1 MILAVFAIGIPLA
14 YSVQRF
20 PVPGFCKYI
29 CPAGTFEGAMGL
41 LANPVNAEK
50 FSILNIL
57 FTRKFIIMVLIFT
70 VCIFCYR
77 AFCRFLCP
85 LGAIYGMFARL
96 AVVGVKVEPGKCT
109 NCGRCVSH
117 CQMDISRVGDH
128 ECISC
133 GSCIDVCPTK
143 AISMKAGK
151 IVLIANETGKPGE
164 TSKKMQKRR
173 TRSLIA
179 WVVALAVLVGVVYF
193 VNRDTENAQATPDV
207 AEVTEETNDVVEDD
221 TPIGKEVG
229 MRCPDFTVPLYGEG
243 GNYTLSEHGG
253 KVRVLNFWATWCTPC
268 VGELPYFAQ
277 LYQEYGDTIDVLT
290 MHSDMVTDDVQ
301 AFIDA
306 EGLNLLF
313 ALDETGDVIKSLGGS
328 TQLPMTVVVDQSG
341 KIVYNQVGS
350 VTYEKLKSLI
360 EPLL

>member
-117 CQMDISRVGDH
+117 CQMDIRRVGDH

-133 GSCIDVCPTK
+133 GTCEGECPVSCISAGDGKYVIDADACIDCGSCASVCPVEAIK
-143 AISMKAGK
+143 A
-151 IVLIANETGKPGE
+151 E
-164 TSKKMQKRR
+164 
-173 TRSLIA
+173 
-179 WVVALAVLVGVVYF
+179 
-193 VNRDTENAQATPDV
+193 
-207 AEVTEETNDVVEDD
+207 
-221 TPIGKEVG
+221 
-229 MRCPDFTVPLYGEG
+229 
-243 GNYTLSEHGG
+243 
-253 KVRVLNFWATWCTPC
+253 
-268 VGELPYFAQ
+268 
-277 LYQEYGDTIDVLT
+277 
-290 MHSDMVTDDVQ
+290 
-301 AFIDA
+301 
-306 EGLNLLF
+306 
-313 ALDETGDVIKSLGGS
+313 
-328 TQLPMTVVVDQSG
+328 
-341 KIVYNQVGS
+341 
-350 VTYEKLKSLI
+350 
-360 EPLL
+360 

>member
-1 MILAVFAIGIPLA
+1 
-14 YSVQRF
+14 
-20 PVPGFCKYI
+20 
-29 CPAGTFEGAMGL
+29 
-41 LANPVNAEK
+41 
-50 FSILNIL
+50 
-57 FTRKFIIMVLIFT
+57 
-70 VCIFCYR
+70 
-77 AFCRFLCP
+77 
-85 LGAIYGMFARL
+85 
-96 AVVGVKVEPGKCT
+96 
-109 NCGRCVSH
+109 
-117 CQMDISRVGDH
+117 
-128 ECISC
+128 
-133 GSCIDVCPTK
+133 
-143 AISMKAGK
+143 MKAGK

-221 TPIGKEVG
+221 TPIGKEVS
-229 MRCPDFTVPLYGEG
+229 MRCPDFTVPLYGDG

-277 LYQEYGDTIDVLT
+277 LYQEYGDTIDVLA

-313 ALDETGDVIKSLGGS
+313 ALDETGDVIKIAGRFDPAAHDGCGGS
-328 TQLPMTVVVDQSG
+328 KRQNRLQSG
-341 KIVYNQVGS
+341 G
-350 VTYEKLKSLI
+350 LGHL
-360 EPLL
+360 